1 MICILAL
8 IVFGILGIFSVKYRI
23 IAKEAFD
30 CVFRRITFRKC
41 TSGLDIRLKAQITGN
56 LMKKAPNIAT
66 KVYKNFEIISWFF
79 TIILIV
85 SLIWSG
91 IGLYNFVLY
100 GNCNGEDS
108 TEFCIFNGL
117 EGRKEIIEQTK
128 SCGCINT
135 DECILTGFCKDKKF
149 CECKEGICVSK

>member
-66 KVYKNFEIISWFF
+66 KVYKNFKISPSFKSLASFISNKNLASSPLILNLNGSIFLKIF
-79 TIILIV
+79 TTL
-85 SLIWSG
+85 LSG
-91 IGLYNFVLY
+91 
-100 GNCNGEDS
+100 
-108 TEFCIFNGL
+108 FN
-117 EGRKEIIEQTK
+117 QTK
-128 SCGCINT
+128 
-135 DECILTGFCKDKKF
+135 
-149 CECKEGICVSK
+149 